1 MLSRVEHEKSFITLG
16 PEYNK
21 AQIRVSSILLNNL
34 NVCVLLAPEA
44 AQSPK
49 VYVTQRKNA
58 ASSKVTLA
66 ADFRWSEPESTNGI
80 LSSQNVFY
88 WKSSEP
94 HKVSSMALPASARH
108 FILDDLQGNTTYFFQ
123 VCTFIISSPEPKA
136 QR

>member
-1 MLSRVEHEKSFITLG
+1 MFSLKLYSPLKLF
-16 PEYNK
+16 
-21 AQIRVSSILLNNL
+21 NL
-34 NVCVLLAPEA
+34 NFKSDIIFPVPEA

-94 HKVSSMALPASARH
+94 HQVSSMALPASARH

-123 VCTFIISSPEPKA
+123 VCSVISFYVNVK
-136 QR
+136 